1 MARVD
6 VDASALHVRFTR
18 GEKIAGLLRDLSVQ
32 LDSIDDVSVEVD
44 GLVAAAGIRAPGLA
58 IPGRRK
64 IGTWRARGR
73 RMAVCVRRG
82 EPALRARLRGHR
94 YTELLI
100 GTPEAQRVVVALAER
115 VERDVR

>member
-6 VDASALHVRFTR
+6 VDASAMHVRFTR

-32 LDSIDDVSVEVD
+32 LDSITDASFEAD
-44 GLVAAAGIRAPGLA
+44 GLVAATGIRAPGLA

-73 RMAVCVRRG
+73 RTAVCVRRG
-82 EPALRARLRGHR
+82 EPAVRARLHGHP

-100 GTPEAQRVVVALAER
+100 GTPEAHRIVAALPPS
-115 VERDVR
+115 